1 MAFSDYFDS
10 VFPQTMKS
18 VRIIKSRGALVVN
31 VRSLLSHCA
40 IEGLQNLL
48 VDQPEAIMGC
58 VALAAL
64 QVVEGQRAEDAKAN
78 SKKLTIRF
86 SGFDRITHGKDLKAN
101 LIGKL
106 VCVRGTVVRASGV
119 KPFARGVGYETETV
133 DWQSIRIQQKLPD
146 DKLDAG
152 RVPRTI
158 ECEVT
163 KELVDKVVP
172 GDVIEV
178 TGIVKAIQSDDS
190 KSRTKTGNT
199 MFLLYIDV
207 SYINKA
213 AISQDER
220 DYVDSDEGDD
230 SDDDNHDRQG
240 GGKESIQLT
249 RKDLYAIEDIHTE
262 PQLFKLI
269 VNSFCPTIYG
279 HELVKAGILFALFG
293 GRRRQENATSS
304 RTTIRSDPH
313 VLIVGDPG
321 LGKSQMLSAAVKVA
335 PRGVYVCGSSGISTS
350 GLTVTLVRGSGA
362 DFALEAGALA
372 LGDQGCCCI
381 DEFDKMSTDH
391 NALLE
396 AMEQQTI
403 SIAKAGILCSLR
415 ARTSVIAAANPIGG
429 HYDMGKTVSE
439 NLKMNGAL
447 LSRFDLIFILMDKP
461 DCEMDQF
468 LSKHVMALHAGQ
480 RGGARGS
487 ERAESVF
494 SQRSNDWRGSSV
506 EDCNDDDEQV
516 KDEPGRPLSERLRM
530 TNQDNLELI
539 PLPLLR
545 KYIAYTRKYVH
556 PRLSSEAAAVLQDF
570 YMALRTR
577 HRSPDGTPVTTRQL
591 ESLIRLAEAK
601 ARMECREHVTRRDA
615 LDVIE
620 VMTYS
625 LYDAH
630 GLDDIRGGID
640 PAQSTSPV
648 SGSRGKSASIK
659 RFVAELQRV
668 AMANAS
674 SIFSYQQ
681 LYEIFQAMRSGPGGL
696 PGIRDDFSSF
706 VETLNNHNFLLKKGP
721 RAYQLTT
728 FM

>member
-1 MAFSDYFDS
+1 
-10 VFPQTMKS
+10 
-18 VRIIKSRGALVVN
+18 
-31 VRSLLSHCA
+31 
-40 IEGLQNLL
+40 
-48 VDQPEAIMGC
+48 MGC
-58 VALAAL
+58 IALAAL
-64 QVVEGQRAEDAKAN
+64 QVVEGQHRDGTEAN

-86 SGFDRITHGKDLKAN
+86 AGFDRITHGKDLKAN
-101 LIGKL
+101 LI
-106 VCVRGTVVRASGV
+106 
-119 KPFARGVGYETETV
+119 ETV
-133 DWQSIRIQQKLPD
+133 DWQTIRIQEKLPD

-163 KELVDKVVP
+163 QELVDKVVP

-178 TGIVKAIQSDDS
+178 TGVVKAIQSDDS

-199 MFLLYIDV
+199 MFLLYLDV
-207 SYINKA
+207 NYINKTA
-213 AISQDER
+213 MSQYGEDKFDSEDE
-220 DYVDSDEGDD
+220 DDCGDD
-230 SDDDNHDRQG
+230 QRDRLD

-293 GRRRQENATSS
+293 GRRRQENSISS

-381 DEFDKMSTDH
+381 DEFDKMTSDH

-403 SIAKAGILCSLR
+403 SVAKAGILCSLR
-415 ARTSVIAAANPIGG
+415 ARTSVIAAANPVGG

-461 DCEMDQF
+461 DGEMDQF

-494 SQRSNDWRGSSV
+494 SERSSDWRGSSV
-506 EDCNDDDEQV
+506 EDDDEADQM
-516 KDEPGRPLSERLRM
+516 KEEPGRPLSERLRM
-530 TNQDNLELI
+530 TNQDNFELI
-539 PLPLLR
+539 PLSLLR
-545 KYIAYTRKYVH
+545 KYIAYARKYVH

-601 ARMECREHVTRRDA
+601 ARMECREVVTRRDA

-640 PAQSTSPV
+640 PAQSTSPA
-648 SGSRGKSASIK
+648 SSSRGKSASIK
-659 RFVAELQRV
+659 RYVAELQRV

-674 SIFSYQQ
+674 SMFSYQQ
-681 LYEIFQAMRSGPGGL
+681 LYEVFQTMRSGPGGL
-696 PGIRDDFSSF
+696 PGIGNDFSSF